1 MKWFKRKLRKWINEA
16 EEDVYDGKSVGLVH
30 SANEN
35 RPEEDPVL
43 NFRIYNAINGQ
54 ILEFRHYDRKTDRS
68 NNSVYLI
75 PKDQEIGEYIN
86 KCLSVEMM
94 K

>member
-1 MKWFKRKLRKWINEA
+1 MKWIKRKLRKWVNDIDNE
-16 EEDVYDGKSVGLVH
+16 GSVGINLTH
-30 SANEN
+30 SSNEN
-35 RPEEDPVL
+35 RPEEDPIL

-54 ILEFRHYDRKTDRS
+54 ILEFRHYDRKTDRN

-86 KCLSVEMM
+86 KCLSMELM